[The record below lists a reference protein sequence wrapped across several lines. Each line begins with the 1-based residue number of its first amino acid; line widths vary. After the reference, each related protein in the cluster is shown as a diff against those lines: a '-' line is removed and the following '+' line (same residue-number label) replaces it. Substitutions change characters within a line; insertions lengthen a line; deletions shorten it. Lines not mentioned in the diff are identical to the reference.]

1 MLWALVCRYPPQTL
15 IERLTHQSGTWSL
28 AGGHLE
34 FDETFE
40 QCAVRETKEETG
52 LDIEDV
58 RFLTALETFWDWQGK
73 RYHYVTI
80 FMTAFAKA
88 GGDGAEPEL
97 KVSLAY
103 FLSSFD
109 SHLMQS

>member
-1 MLWALVCRYPPQTL
+1 MLWALVCWYHPQTL
-15 IERLTHQSGTWSL
+15 FERLTHEPGTWSL

-88 GGDGAEPEL
+88 RQDEAEPEL
-97 KVSLAY
+97 KVCLNHL
-103 FLSSFD
+103 LSPF
-109 SHLMQS
+109 